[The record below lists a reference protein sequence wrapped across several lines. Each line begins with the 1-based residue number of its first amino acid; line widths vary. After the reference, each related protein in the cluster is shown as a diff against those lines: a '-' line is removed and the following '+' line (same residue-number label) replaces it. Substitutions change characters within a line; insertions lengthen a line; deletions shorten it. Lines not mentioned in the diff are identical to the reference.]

1 MDSSSSTSTNAVIP
15 RYRTK
20 YCHCKLQAVIRVT
33 NSDPNRGK
41 LYYSCP
47 NGVCQIWDWCKPINT
62 VPNVPTQRRFVHE
75 DETEKGTSG
84 DENARRGLDNAM
96 AARMQV
102 LEGQLGTVKMMVA
115 MCLITI
121 FLCFFVI
128 LLK

>member
-1 MDSSSSTSTNAVIP
+1 MDSSSSTSTNAMIP

-41 LYYSCP
+41 IYYSCP
-47 NGVCQIWDWCKPINT
+47 NRVCDTWDWCKPINT
-62 VPNVPTQRRFVHE
+62 VPSVPTQRRFIDE
-75 DETEKGTSG
+75 DETERATSG
-84 DENARRGLDNAM
+84 DENARRGVDNAM

-115 MCLITI
+115 MCLITMV
-121 FLCFFVI
+121 LCFFVI